1 MNFEDPRSVAAG
13 WSNIAEPGDVWAGA
27 LRQEL
32 GASDALRWAH
42 DPFNPLP
49 HSVEGPGGQSGKGAA
64 PGWRAAHKRWQPR
77 FYDLDVERDLAQLQ
91 TLGGR
96 LVVPGDDEWPDQ
108 LEDLEFRVPPALW
121 VLGNARLRAKDEPS
135 VAVVGARSATQ
146 YGVRVS
152 SEMAFDLG
160 EAGITVVSGGAY
172 GVDAAAHRGALD
184 AYVEKGKKSGTLG
197 GVTARVHPSTVAI
210 VCGGLA
216 NLYPQGNEN
225 LFRRIT
231 AEGGAI
237 VAEVPPRFRP
247 ARWRFLER
255 NRLIAAWADV
265 TVVPEAGL
273 RSGAL
278 ATANRALELGRDVGA
293 VPGPITSF
301 ASAGPHSLIQ
311 DGAALVESAR
321 DVIELMVGVDNQPRQ
336 RDTTGQPPSRNPHA
350 PSVIVEAKLKGLG
363 PVARR
368 VYEALPATSSATTS
382 SVVRAAGLSSEDVG
396 GALLSLR
403 LADLVCRDGQKW
415 ARAA

>member
-1 MNFEDPRSVAAG
+1 MNFEDPRFVAAA
-13 WSNIAEPGDVWAGA
+13 WANVAEPGDVWAGA
-27 LRQEL
+27 LREQL
-32 GASDALRWAH
+32 GSAEALKWASDQ
-42 DPFNPLP
+42 FVPLP
-49 HSVEGPGGQSGKGAA
+49 ENVEAPGGQRGKGAA
-64 PGWRAAHKRWQPR
+64 PGWRAAYKRWQPR
-77 FYDLDVERDLAQLQ
+77 FYDLDVERDMEQLQ
-91 TLGGR
+91 KLGGR
-96 LVVPGDDEWPDQ
+96 LVIPGDDEWPDQ
-108 LEDLEFRVPPALW
+108 FADLEFRVPPALW
-121 VLGNARLRAKDEPS
+121 VLGRGRLTSNVEPS
-135 VAVVGARSATQ
+135 VSIVGARSATS

-152 SEMAFDLG
+152 SEIAFDLA

-172 GVDAAAHRGALD
+172 GIDAAAHRGALD
-184 AYVEKGKKSGTLG
+184 ASTEKRRRLAKTGEGMVQT
-197 GVTARVHPSTVAI
+197 HPSTVAV

-225 LFRRIT
+225 LFRRI
-231 AEGGAI
+231 AEENGVI

-311 DGAALVESAR
+311 HGAALVESAR
-321 DVIELMVGVDNQPRQ
+321 DVIELMVGVQSQPGERGTPDQPR
-336 RDTTGQPPSRNPHA
+336 SNNPYA
-350 PSVIVEAKLKGLG
+350 PSVEVEAKLDGLG

-368 VYEALPATSSATTS
+368 VYEALPATSSATTG
-382 SVVRAAGLSSEDVG
+382 SVVRAAGLSNEDVG

-403 LADLVCRDGQKW
+403 LADLASRDGEKW
-415 ARAA
+415 SRAS